1 MCAMTYLPWNGV
13 CGVNPTVGIEDIFWD
28 VFCVNA
34 VYRISDVPEKGQRVS
49 FLLHILSNLLSSGDY
64 EGEGE
69 EEGDCC

>member
-1 MCAMTYLPWNGV
+1 MTYLPWNGV

-34 VYRISDVPEKGQRVS
+34 VYRISDVPEKGYRMS
-49 FLLHILSNLLSSGDY
+49 FSLHILSNLLSSGDY